1 MGNKNSYYRLLSVG
15 EVSGN
20 NKGKLCIIKQDKVFR
35 DYADDDYVIITKY
48 YLPDRNIGFHILND
62 LFYVYSILESEYNET
77 YSVGGKKEIT
87 LPDKIYDKIIDI
99 HKLSELKKIKSVFI
113 IDELKKLNNYNTF
126 TLSV

>member
-1 MGNKNSYYRLLSVG
+1 MGNFSSYIKLPS
-15 EVSGN
+15 SDN
-20 NKGKLCIIKQDKVFR
+20 NKGKLCIIKQDKVYR

-48 YLPDRNIGFHILND
+48 YLPDRNIGFHILDD
-62 LFYVYSILESEYNET
+62 LFYVYSILESDYNVT